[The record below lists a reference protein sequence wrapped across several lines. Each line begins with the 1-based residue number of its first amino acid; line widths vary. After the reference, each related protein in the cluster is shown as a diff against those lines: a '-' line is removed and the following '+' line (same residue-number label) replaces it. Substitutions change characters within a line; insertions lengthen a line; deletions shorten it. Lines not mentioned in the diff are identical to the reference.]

1 MGSMWVSCGFKGFP
15 RVWEMAAVGQKE
27 FLGDFKGLQD
37 ISERYRV
44 HGRGNPNVFQRD
56 SIGRFSWLLNGLQER
71 LRGVYG
77 ISGGL

>member
-44 HGRGNPNVFQRD
+44 HG
-56 SIGRFSWLLNGLQER
+56 FSGA
-71 LRGVYG
+71 LREASKKDHV
-77 ISGGL
+77 I